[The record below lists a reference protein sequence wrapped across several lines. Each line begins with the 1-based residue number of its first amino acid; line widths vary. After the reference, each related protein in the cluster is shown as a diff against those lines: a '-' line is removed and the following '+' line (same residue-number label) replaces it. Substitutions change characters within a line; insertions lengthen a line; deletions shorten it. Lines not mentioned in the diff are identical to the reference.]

1 MNEGMDHETGA
12 ALASALAVARL
23 RAVRIGLL
31 HLHKTL
37 LDAERER
44 YVRERGPIDGPG
56 HALKLVLN
64 DPFFAWLRPVSSL
77 VVQIDERLADNAP
90 LGQTEAG
97 ALMDQARSLL
107 QGDGGST
114 SFHERYQHALQTLP
128 EVVVAHGQVAGLL
141 NDKS

>member
-1 MNEGMDHETGA
+1 MNEGMDPETGA
-12 ALASALAVARL
+12 ALASAMAVARL
-23 RAVRIGLL
+23 RAVRLGLL
-31 HLHKTL
+31 HLHKML

-64 DPFFAWLRPVSSL
+64 DPFFAWLRPLSSF

-90 LGQTEAG
+90 LAQTEAG
-97 ALMDQARSLL
+97 ALMDQARALL
-107 QGDGGST
+107 QGDGGGL
-114 SFHERYQHALQTLP
+114 SFHERYHHALQTLP

>member
-64 DPFFAWLRPVSSL
+64 DPFFAWLRPSRRSSC
-77 VVQIDERLADNAP
+77 R
-90 LGQTEAG
+90 
-97 ALMDQARSLL
+97 
-107 QGDGGST
+107 ST
-114 SFHERYQHALQTLP
+114 SGSPTTRRSGRP
-128 EVVVAHGQVAGLL
+128 KPVP
-141 NDKS
+141 